1 MYKTYVIKNLQTTDT
16 TLRDGEELLSVYV
29 SNTSTADQA
38 FNLKVDEV
46 YVYEGIVIPPSVT
59 LVLDNPIIFDTNRI
73 TVSAGAADKLDI
85 TYTVK

>member
-38 FNLKVDEV
+38 FNLKLDEV

-59 LVLDNPIIFDTNRI
+59 LVLDSPIIFDTSRI
-73 TVSAGAADKLDI
+73 TISAGAADKLDI

>member
-38 FNLKVDEV
+38 FNLKLDEV

-59 LVLDNPIIFDTNRI
+59 LVLDSPIIFDTSRI
-73 TVSAGAADKLDI
+73 TISAGEADKLDI